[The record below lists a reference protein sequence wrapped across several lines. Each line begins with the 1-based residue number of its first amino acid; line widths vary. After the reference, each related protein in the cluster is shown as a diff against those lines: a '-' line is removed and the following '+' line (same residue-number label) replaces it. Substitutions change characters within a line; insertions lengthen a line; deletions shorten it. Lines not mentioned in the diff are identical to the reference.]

1 MRLDNVKSDVILKNF
16 WRSNERFAD
25 LFNAVIFGGK
35 EILHAECLEEM
46 DTDVSGIIETKD
58 YKETLT
64 RSRDVVKK
72 SAYGVEFIV
81 MGIEN
86 QKHIHY
92 AMPLRNMIY
101 DALGYLKE
109 YRELTHT
116 FKNAKRKDKT
126 TTADE
131 FLSKM
136 KKEDRLHPIIT
147 LTIYY
152 GEKEWDGPYSLKDMV
167 IEMPEEIQ
175 AIFSDYS
182 MNLLEVRNS
191 QNYIFHNHD
200 IQTVFEITREVMA
213 GRFDTIQE
221 KYGTIKVSPEL
232 LSVIGKMTG
241 SRELMEIGDGK
252 EIENMCTALEKLKR
266 DSLNQGIEQGK
277 LSIIRNLLM
286 NGMTAEQI
294 KKTAGVTDEE
304 IREAQRTTAEG

>member
-131 FLSKM
+131 FF
-136 KKEDRLHPIIT
+136 
-147 LTIYY
+147 
-152 GEKEWDGPYSLKDMV
+152 V
-167 IEMPEEIQ
+167 
-175 AIFSDYS
+175 
-182 MNLLEVRNS
+182 
-191 QNYIFHNHD
+191 
-200 IQTVFEITREVMA
+200 
-213 GRFDTIQE
+213 
-221 KYGTIKVSPEL
+221 
-232 LSVIGKMTG
+232 
-241 SRELMEIGDGK
+241 
-252 EIENMCTALEKLKR
+252 
-266 DSLNQGIEQGK
+266 
-277 LSIIRNLLM
+277 
-286 NGMTAEQI
+286 
-294 KKTAGVTDEE
+294 
-304 IREAQRTTAEG
+304 